1 MSQAPASMTVFIPL
15 TIRKRN
21 GRPKI
26 MPPADM
32 APETGGVDPHIL
44 KAIAKA
50 WSWRRKLESGQSATI
65 EDIAR
70 TEDVAPSFIRRTLK
84 LAYLAPA
91 VLDQILIAGTSP
103 AVSLKDM
110 SAIADMPWPV
120 QRDAVFADTWAAMDY
135 ADHCRGDMTPCG
147 ITEKDGLKLSA
158 TPC

>member
-1 MSQAPASMTVFIPL
+1 MSAPTTMRVFIPL

-26 MPPADM
+26 VPPADM
-32 APETGGVDPHIL
+32 VPDTGGVDPHVL

-70 TEDVAPSFIRRTLK
+70 AEDVAPSFIRRTLK
-84 LAYLAPA
+84 LAYLAPV
-91 VLDQILIAGTSP
+91 VLEQILIARTSP

-110 SAIADMPWPV
+110 SAIADMAWQCHADMV
-120 QRDAVFADTWAAMDY
+120 FELNSGQR
-135 ADHCRGDMTPCG
+135 
-147 ITEKDGLKLSA
+147 
-158 TPC
+158 